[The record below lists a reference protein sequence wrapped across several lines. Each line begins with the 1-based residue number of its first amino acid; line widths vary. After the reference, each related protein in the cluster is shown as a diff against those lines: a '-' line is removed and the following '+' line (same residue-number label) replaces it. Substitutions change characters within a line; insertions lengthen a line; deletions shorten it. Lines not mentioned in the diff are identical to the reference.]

1 MADPWREIAATMRTA
16 IDAVTDSG
24 VVVAGHTGGISTWS
38 QFVTA
43 FSSVI
48 GGSQVIAGFRI
59 IEPADSAV
67 STTGEVLSGGILQ
80 DTLKFSIEGFRMIGE
95 DATASQAAFRDVV
108 WEVKKALDAMYRF
121 TVTEPTIERVDSWPT
136 NQTRLMPMLFGEV
149 ECWGCTLSKTAR
161 AIRTVTL
168 A

>member
-16 IDAVTDSG
+16 IDAVADSG
-24 VVVAGHTGGISTWS
+24 VVVAGHTGGIATWS

-48 GGSQVIAGFRI
+48 GGAQVIAGFRI
-59 IEPADSAV
+59 VEPPDSAIT
-67 STTGEVLSGGILQ
+67 TTGEVLSGGILQ

-95 DATASQAAFRDVV
+95 DAAASQTAFRDVV
-108 WEVKKALDAMYRF
+108 WEVKKVLDAMYRF
-121 TVTEPTIERVDSWPT
+121 TVTDPTVERVDSWPT
-136 NQTRLMPMLFGEV
+136 SQARLMPMLFGEV
-149 ECWGCTLSKTAR
+149 ECWGCTLSKQAR
-161 AIRTVTL
+161 IIRTVTL